1 MRQGPDLDIVRLV
14 FECKSLIWPRELV
27 PNHIREHQRVE
38 PWPAL
43 ESAFDQ
49 KLTEDLSPPPESH
62 KIAREIIWGVN
73 RRMILDGKIDLDVPV
88 EKAWDF
94 LIDINKF
101 STCLPGIDSVTQI
114 DDKTF
119 DGIISATVGPISG
132 KFNFRSTIVES
143 NAPVQMVVK
152 TVGTDTVT
160 KSTVNAD
167 MTVDLRRVSDAKSE
181 MDYKADVKIK
191 GRLGILGDMVL
202 RATATLILQE
212 FTKRLHKGLG
222 EPA

>member
-1 MRQGPDLDIVRLV
+1 
-14 FECKSLIWPRELV
+14 
-27 PNHIREHQRVE
+27 
-38 PWPAL
+38 
-43 ESAFDQ
+43 
-49 KLTEDLSPPPESH
+49 
-62 KIAREIIWGVN
+62 
-73 RRMILDGKIDLDVPV
+73 MILDGTIDLDVPV
-88 EKAWDF
+88 QKAWDF
-94 LIDINKF
+94 LIDIEKF
-101 STCLPGIDSVTQI
+101 STCLPGIDSVQQV

-143 NAPVQMVVK
+143 KPPEQMVVK
-152 TVGTDTVT
+152 TEGQDTVT

-167 MTVDLRRVSDAKSE
+167 MTVDLRRVSDSKSQ

-222 EPA
+222 EQG

>member
-1 MRQGPDLDIVRLV
+1 
-14 FECKSLIWPRELV
+14 
-27 PNHIREHQRVE
+27 
-38 PWPAL
+38 
-43 ESAFDQ
+43 
-49 KLTEDLSPPPESH
+49 
-62 KIAREIIWGVN
+62 
-73 RRMILDGKIDLDVPV
+73 MIFDGKIDLDVPV
-88 EKAWDF
+88 QQAWEF

-101 STCLPGIDSVTQI
+101 STCLPGIDEVKQI

-143 NAPVQMVVK
+143 KPPEQMVVR
-152 TVGTDTVT
+152 TEGTDSVT

-167 MTVDLRRVSDAKSE
+167 MTVDLRAVSEKKSQ

-212 FTKRLHKGLG
+212 FTRRLHKGLG
-222 EPA
+222 EQA

>member
-1 MRQGPDLDIVRLV
+1 
-14 FECKSLIWPRELV
+14 
-27 PNHIREHQRVE
+27 
-38 PWPAL
+38 
-43 ESAFDQ
+43 
-49 KLTEDLSPPPESH
+49 
-62 KIAREIIWGVN
+62 
-73 RRMILDGKIDLDVPV
+73 MIFDGKIDLDVPV
-88 EKAWDF
+88 QQAWEF

-101 STCLPGIDSVTQI
+101 STCLPGIDEVKQI

-143 NAPVQMVVK
+143 KPPEQMMVR
-152 TVGTDTVT
+152 TEGTDSVT

-167 MTVDLRRVSDAKSE
+167 MTVDLRAVSEKKSQ

-212 FTKRLHKGLG
+212 FTRRLHKGLG
-222 EPA
+222 EQV

>member
-1 MRQGPDLDIVRLV
+1 
-14 FECKSLIWPRELV
+14 
-27 PNHIREHQRVE
+27 
-38 PWPAL
+38 
-43 ESAFDQ
+43 
-49 KLTEDLSPPPESH
+49 
-62 KIAREIIWGVN
+62 
-73 RRMILDGKIDLDVPV
+73 MILDGKIDLDVPI
-88 EKAWDF
+88 KTAWDF

-101 STCLPGIDSVTQI
+101 STCLPGIDSIQQI

-143 NAPVQMVVK
+143 KPPAQMVVK
-152 TVGTDTVT
+152 TEGQDTVT

-167 MTVDLRRVSDAKSE
+167 MTVDLRAVSEAKSE
-181 MDYKADVKIK
+181 MNYKADVKIK

-212 FTKRLHKGLG
+212 FTKRLHKKLA
-222 EPA
+222 EQA